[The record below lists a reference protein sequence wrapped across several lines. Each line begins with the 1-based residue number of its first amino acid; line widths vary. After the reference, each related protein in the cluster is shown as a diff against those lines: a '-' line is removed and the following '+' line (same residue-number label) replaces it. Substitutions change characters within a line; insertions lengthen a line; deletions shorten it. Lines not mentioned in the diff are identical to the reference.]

1 MEFRNKI
8 GDKMCI
14 EKENKDFKNPIEYKL
29 EKKDGNAR
37 AGVIKTPHG
46 EIKTPVFMPVGTQ
59 ATVKAMTREELEEIN
74 SQIILGNTYHLY
86 LRPGD
91 ELVNDFGGLHKFMR
105 WDKPILTDSG
115 GFQVFSLGD
124 LRKIKEEGVHFRSH
138 LDGSKHFLSPEK
150 SISIQNN
157 LGSDIM
163 MVLDECPPGLSTR
176 EYLIPS
182 IERTTRW
189 AKRCIEANR
198 NKDKQGLFAIVQ
210 GGIYED
216 LRDKSFEELYEYD
229 YGFAGYALGGLAVGE
244 PREDMYRILKY
255 STPKLPENK
264 PRYLMGVGEP
274 VDMLEAV
281 EHGIDMMDCVQ
292 PTRIG
297 RHGTVFTKYGRLVIK
312 NAIYSRDDRPLD
324 EGCDCYTCKN
334 YTRAYIRHLFKA
346 GEILGQ
352 RLATY
357 HNLHFLLKLMD
368 NAREAIID
376 GRFKE
381 YKEEV
386 LKNYAIGKE
395 SEWIKPKSI

>member
-1 MEFRNKI
+1 MNK
-8 GDKMCI
+8 
-14 EKENKDFKNPIEYKL
+14 PIKYTL
-29 EKKDGNAR
+29 EVKDGNAR
-37 AGVIKTPHG
+37 AGVIETPHG
-46 EIKTPVFMPVGTQ
+46 KIETPVFMPVGTQ
-59 ATVKAMTREELEEIN
+59 ATVKAMTKEELEEIN

-86 LRPGD
+86 LNPGD
-91 ELVNDFGGLHKFMR
+91 DLVDDFGGLHKFMR

-115 GFQVFSLGD
+115 GFQVFSLGS
-124 LRKIKEEGVHFRSH
+124 LRRIKEEGVHFRSH

-163 MVLDECPPGLSTR
+163 MVLDECPPGMSSR

-189 AKRCIEANR
+189 AKRCIDANK
-198 NKDKQGLFAIVQ
+198 NKDRQGLFAIVQ

-216 LRDKSFEELYEYD
+216 LRDKSFEELSQYD
-229 YGFAGYALGGLAVGE
+229 EDFAGYALGGLAVGE
-244 PREDMYRILKY
+244 PREDMYRILEY
-255 STPKLPENK
+255 ITPKLPENK

-274 VDMLEAV
+274 LDMLEAV
-281 EHGIDMMDCVQ
+281 ESGIDMMDCVQ

-312 NAIYSRDDRPLD
+312 NKAYELDDRPLD
-324 EGCDCYTCKN
+324 EGCDCYACKN
-334 YTRAYIRHLFKA
+334 YTRGYIRHLFKA
-346 GEILGQ
+346 KEILGQ

-357 HNLHFLLKLMD
+357 HNLHFLIKLMND
-368 NAREAIID
+368 SREAIKE

-381 YKEEV
+381 FKDEFI
-386 LKNYAIGKE
+386 KNYTQGKE
-395 SEWIKPKSI
+395 SEWIIPKRIPATRDNTR

>member
-1 MEFRNKI
+1 MELPVK
-8 GDKMCI
+8 
-14 EKENKDFKNPIEYKL
+14 YTL

-37 AGVIKTPHG
+37 AGVIETPHG
-46 EIKTPVFMPVGTQ
+46 KIETPVFMPVGTQ
-59 ATVKAMTREELEEIN
+59 ATVKTMTREELETIGAE
-74 SQIILGNTYHLY
+74 IILGNTYHLY

-91 ELVNDFGGLHKFMR
+91 KLIDDFGGLHKFMN
-105 WDKPILTDSG
+105 WDRPILTDSG

-124 LRKIKEEGVHFRSH
+124 LRKITEEGVHFRSH
-138 LDGSKHFLSPEK
+138 IDGSKHFLTPEK
-150 SISIQNN
+150 SIDIQNN

-163 MVLDECPPGLSTR
+163 MALDECPPGLSTR

-198 NKDKQGLFAIVQ
+198 NKDRQGLFGIFQ

-216 LRDKSFEELYEYD
+216 LRDKSFNELYEMD
-229 YGFAGYALGGLAVGE
+229 EHFSGYAIGGLAVGE
-244 PREDMYRILKY
+244 PREDMYRILEY
-255 STPKLPENK
+255 MTPRLPENK

-281 EHGIDMMDCVQ
+281 EDGVDMMDCVQ

-312 NAIYSRDDRPLD
+312 NAKYFRDPRPLD
-324 EGCDCYTCKN
+324 DGCDCYVCKN

-346 GEILGQ
+346 DEILGQ

-357 HNLHFLLKLMD
+357 HNLYFLIKLMKD
-368 NAREAIID
+368 ARKAILEN
-376 GRFKE
+376 RFSE
-381 YKEEV
+381 YKDNFTKDY
-386 LKNYAIGKE
+386 LSNKDH
-395 SEWIKPKSI
+395 EWIKAVEL

>member
-1 MEFRNKI
+1 MEK
-8 GDKMCI
+8 
-14 EKENKDFKNPIEYKL
+14 PIKYTL
-29 EKKDGNAR
+29 EAKDGNAR
-37 AGVIKTPHG
+37 AGVIETPHG
-46 EIKTPVFMPVGTQ
+46 KIETPVFMPVGTQ
-59 ATVKAMTREELEEIN
+59 ATVKAMTKEELETIH

-91 ELVNDFGGLHKFMR
+91 KLVNDFGGLHKFMN

-115 GFQVFSLGD
+115 GFQVFSLGE

-138 LDGSKHFLSPEK
+138 LDGAKHFLSPEK
-150 SISIQNN
+150 SIEIQNN

-163 MVLDECPPGLSTR
+163 MVLDECPPGMSSR

-189 AKRCIEANR
+189 AKRCVDANK
-198 NKDKQGLFAIVQ
+198 NKDRQGLFAIVQ

-216 LRDKSFEELYEYD
+216 LRDKSFEELSKYD
-229 YGFAGYALGGLAVGE
+229 DDFSGYAVGGLAVGE
-244 PREDMYRILKY
+244 PREDMYRILHY

-274 VDMLEAV
+274 LDMLEAV
-281 EHGIDMMDCVQ
+281 ESGIDMMDCVH

-312 NAIYSRDDRPLD
+312 NQSYYRDDRPLD
-324 EGCDCYTCKN
+324 ECDCYVCKN

-346 GEILGQ
+346 EEILGQ

-357 HNLHFLLKLMD
+357 HNLHFLIKLMD
-368 NAREAIID
+368 GARKAIKE
-376 GRFKE
+376 GKFKE
-381 YKEEV
+381 YKEEFI
-386 LKNYAIGKE
+386 KNYTLGKE
-395 SEWIKPKSI
+395 HEWIKPKVK